1 MHDLADEQSE
11 WLWSARIGLVSTP
24 SAAAAFI
31 GCTILR
37 LDPPVRSFARR
48 IEHSMQGWGENEPTT
63 WPAYL
68 LIHSNRCSILNGM
81 TAPSTDLS
89 TALATLRSRWGAAA
103 PGFVGEVVGAL
114 ATVPLE
120 DLDQPGS
127 GPIGVPQQH
136 ADPDRIYS
144 TGFAELDAILGP
156 GGVPRGMGVSLR
168 GDASSGRTTL
178 ALRLVAEA
186 QAAGSIVAWLDL
198 TAALDPVEAVARGIR
213 PEWLVVLTPADPDE
227 GLAIAGSLLAGR
239 AVDLL
244 VIDLPSKLSKT
255 FADRLGRL
263 AALARRAGITLLV
276 LEPPRATGGL
286 AAAVGEATG
295 IRLELARRS
304 WIRLGR
310 DVVGQRTEVI
320 VARNRAGPPGRRAT
334 LRILYADG
342 GARDAC
348 LRRDDLLHDRRLV
361 QPAGVQ
367 DAAKPG
373 ERTHLECVS
382 EPGAGRNAAI
392 RPDQP
397 AAPIPVPG
405 KRNDATP
412 PSSSPTPPPRLREA
426 APALRLVATG
436 AGDPRRSAVV
446 ERERARRGSDR
457 AGARRSPRDAARVG
471 APAGAGGDVPRRE
484 AGG

>member
-1 MHDLADEQSE
+1 MA
-11 WLWSARIGLVSTP
+11 
-24 SAAAAFI
+24 
-31 GCTILR
+31 
-37 LDPPVRSFARR
+37 
-48 IEHSMQGWGENEPTT
+48 
-63 WPAYL
+63 
-68 LIHSNRCSILNGM
+68 
-81 TAPSTDLS
+81 APSTDLNA
-89 TALATLRSRWGAAA
+89 ALATLRSRWGAAA
-103 PGFVGEVVGAL
+103 PGYAGEVVGAL

-120 DLDQPGS
+120 APGDADPRGAPGAPSRQP
-127 GPIGVPQQH
+127 
-136 ADPDRIYS
+136 DPDRIFS

-156 GGVPRGMGVSLR
+156 GGVPRGMGVALR

-178 ALRLVAEA
+178 ALRLAAEA

-213 PEWLVVLTPADPDE
+213 PEWLVVLTPADPEE

-244 VIDLPSKLSKT
+244 VIDLPARLGSAGTRAKPGSGAR

-263 AALARRAGITLLV
+263 AALARRAGISLLV
-276 LEPPRATGGL
+276 LEPPSVMSGRDSDVKGGL

-310 DVVGQRTEVI
+310 DVVGQRTEVV

-348 LRRDDLLHDRRLV
+348 LRRDDLFSDR
-361 QPAGVQ
+361 
-367 DAAKPG
+367 
-373 ERTHLECVS
+373 
-382 EPGAGRNAAI
+382 

-405 KRNDATP
+405 IHDATS
-412 PSSSPTPPPRLREA
+412 PSPSTAPPPRLREA
-426 APALRLVATG
+426 APALRLMAGG
-436 AGDPRRSAVV
+436 AGGPGRPAVD
-446 ERERARRGSDR
+446 ERERPRRGSDR
-457 AGARRSPRDAARVG
+457 KGARRPARDAARVG
-471 APAGAGGDVPRRE
+471 APAGAGGDLPRRGP
-484 AGG
+484 GG